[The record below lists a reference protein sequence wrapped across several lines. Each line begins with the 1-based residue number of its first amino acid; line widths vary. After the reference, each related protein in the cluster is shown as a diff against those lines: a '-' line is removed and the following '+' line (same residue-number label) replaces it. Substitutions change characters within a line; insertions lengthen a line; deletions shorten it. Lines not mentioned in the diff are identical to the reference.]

1 MVKLVNRAKM
11 STVTTGTGTITL
23 GSAVDGFQ
31 TFAAAGVANGN
42 TVRYAIEDGNNWEIG
57 TGTYNV
63 SGPTLTRTVSESSN
77 SDVAINLSG
86 TALVFLTVAGEELQ
100 HAADMDQGVATTD
113 SPSFAGLTATTA
125 TITGGTIT
133 GITDLAVA
141 DGGTGA
147 STAPVALT
155 NLGLTATAAEINIL
169 DGVTATAAEINILD
183 GVTATAAEINILDGV
198 TASTAEINILDGVT
212 ASTAELNILDGV
224 TASTAE
230 LNKLDGATATTAQ
243 LNFVTGVTSAIQTQ
257 LGTKAPL
264 ASPTF
269 TGTPT
274 APTQT
279 AGNSSTRLATTAF
292 VTTANN
298 LKANLASPTFTG
310 TVNATTVDTTN
321 LEVTNIK
328 AKDGTASATIANSTG
343 VLTADINGGSIDGT
357 VIGGSTPAAIGG
369 TTGTFSGD
377 VSIADKIVH
386 TGDTNTAIRFPAA
399 DTVAIETNGAER
411 LRVTSAGKV
420 GIGTSSPFGQLTL
433 GASGSASL
441 YLEDGASAST
451 SNRYIAFFND
461 NGLRVQTRTDANT
474 FVSNDYLITTVASG
488 ANTHRWQTANT
499 EKMRLSSAGKLL
511 IGTTFTGVS
520 ILRLV
525 GLPTSSAGLFSGD
538 VWNDGGTLKIV

>member
-1 MVKLVNRAKM
+1 MVTLVNRAKVA
-11 STVTTGTGTITL
+11 TATTGTGTITL
-23 GSAVDGFQ
+23 GAAESGYQ
-31 TFAAAGVANGN
+31 TFADAGVVDADV
-42 TVRYAIEDGNNWEIG
+42 VRYVIEDGVSWEIG
-57 TGTYNV
+57 SGTYTATGT
-63 SGPTLTRTVSESSN
+63 TLSRTLGESSTGALL
-77 SDVAINLSG
+77 SLTGAAVVYVSVA
-86 TALVFLTVAGEELQ
+86 AE
-100 HAADMDQGVATTD
+100 
-113 SPSFAGLTATTA
+113 
-125 TITGGTIT
+125 
-133 GITDLAVA
+133 DLA
-141 DGGTGA
+141 
-147 STAPVALT
+147 
-155 NLGLTATAAEINIL
+155 
-169 DGVTATAAEINILD
+169 
-183 GVTATAAEINILDGV
+183 
-198 TASTAEINILDGVT
+198 
-212 ASTAELNILDGV
+212 
-224 TASTAE
+224 
-230 LNKLDGATATTAQ
+230 
-243 LNFVTGVTSAIQTQ
+243 AIQTQ
-257 LGTKAPL
+257 LGTKAP
-264 ASPTF
+264 
-269 TGTPT
+269 
-274 APTQT
+274 
-279 AGNSSTRLATTAF
+279 
-292 VTTANN
+292 
-298 LKANLASPTFTG
+298 LASPTFTG

-343 VLTADINGGSIDGT
+343 VLTVASSVLTTADINGGSIDGT

-441 YLEDGASAST
+441 YLEDGASSST

>member
-1 MVKLVNRAKM
+1 M
-11 STVTTGTGTITL
+11 SSTFTSNTGIEKIADGEQSGLWGQTTNLNLDIVDRSL
-23 GSAVDGFQ
+23 NGS
-31 TFAAAGVANGN
+31 
-42 TVRYAIEDGNNWEIG
+42 
-57 TGTYNV
+57 
-63 SGPTLTRTVSESSN
+63 
-77 SDVAINLSG
+77 SDIVLSG
-86 TALVFLTVAGEELQ
+86 TTHTLTTSNGVLSDGQFAVLVFTGTPSGTNTVSIEPNTAQKLYFVRNSTAQTVILSQGSGSTVSIAPSTSRVVFTNGGGVG
-100 HAADMDQGVATTD
+100 AAVSDITNTLAMGSVAISGGTIDGTTVGATTA
-113 SPSFAGLTATTA
+113 SSGAFTTLTASSTATLNTLSSSGA
-125 TITGGTIT
+125 TITGGTVNGTVI
-133 GITDLAVA
+133 
-141 DGGTGA
+141 GGV
-147 STAPVALT
+147 S
-155 NLGLTATAAEINIL
+155 AAA
-169 DGVTATAAEINILD
+169 GTFT
-183 GVTATAAEINILDGV
+183 T
-198 TASTAEINILDGVT
+198 
-212 ASTAELNILDGV
+212 
-224 TASTAE
+224 
-230 LNKLDGATATTAQ
+230 ATATT
-243 LNFVTGVTSAIQTQ
+243 
-257 LGTKAPL
+257 
-264 ASPTF
+264 
-269 TGTPT
+269 
-274 APTQT
+274 
-279 AGNSSTRLATTAF
+279 GNIT
-292 VTTANN
+292 
-298 LKANLASPTFTG
+298 

-343 VLTADINGGSIDGT
+343 VLTVASSVLTTADINGGSIDGT

-441 YLEDGASAST
+441 YLEDGASSST

>member
-1 MVKLVNRAKM
+1 MVTLVNRAKV
-11 STVTTGTGTITL
+11 STATTGTGTITL
-23 GSAVDGFQ
+23 GSAESGYQ
-31 TFAAAGVANGN
+31 TFADAGVVDADV
-42 TVRYAIEDGNNWEIG
+42 VRYVIEDGTNWEIG
-57 TGTYNV
+57 SGTYTA
-63 SGPTLTRTVSESSN
+63 SGTTLSRTVLESSN
-77 SDVAINLSG
+77 ADAAINLSG
-86 TALVFLTVAGEELQ
+86 SAVVFVG
-100 HAADMDQGVATTD
+100 AAAE
-113 SPSFAGLTATTA
+113 
-125 TITGGTIT
+125 
-133 GITDLAVA
+133 DLA
-141 DGGTGA
+141 
-147 STAPVALT
+147 P
-155 NLGLTATAAEINIL
+155 
-169 DGVTATAAEINILD
+169 
-183 GVTATAAEINILDGV
+183 
-198 TASTAEINILDGVT
+198 
-212 ASTAELNILDGV
+212 
-224 TASTAE
+224 
-230 LNKLDGATATTAQ
+230 
-243 LNFVTGVTSAIQTQ
+243 
-257 LGTKAPL
+257 
-264 ASPTF
+264 
-269 TGTPT
+269 
-274 APTQT
+274 
-279 AGNSSTRLATTAF
+279 
-292 VTTANN
+292 
-298 LKANLASPTFTG
+298 
-310 TVNATTVDTTN
+310 VDTTN

-343 VLTADINGGSIDGT
+343 VLTVASSVLTTADINGGSIDGT

-441 YLEDGASAST
+441 YLEDGASSST